1 MYEYKYTRHLGVL
14 NVRSKFTCIELSN
27 VIVGN
32 PWPLSLFAECQIIK
46 KISIFQ

>member
-32 PWPLSLFAECQIIK
+32 PWPVSL
-46 KISIFQ
+46 